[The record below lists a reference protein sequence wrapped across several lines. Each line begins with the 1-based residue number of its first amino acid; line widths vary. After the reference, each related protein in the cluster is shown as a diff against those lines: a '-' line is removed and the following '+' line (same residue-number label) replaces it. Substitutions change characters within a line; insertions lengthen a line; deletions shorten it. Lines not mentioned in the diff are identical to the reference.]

1 MATFIDNPDELPG
14 NELEQEVQKQQP
26 EVKAEEK
33 TPEIPE
39 KYWGKSLDEIV
50 RMHQEAEKL
59 IGKQAQEVGEVRKLA
74 DELLR
79 QQLSGKPKEPE
90 PSVEDE
96 VDFFADPKTAVK
108 KAVEEHPSVK
118 KAAEMEK
125 HFKAMQTM
133 QRIQER
139 HPDFQAVSN
148 SPEFAE
154 WVKASKVRMNMFL
167 QANNEYDFDAAD
179 ELIGTFKQLRSVSQ
193 ARQETQAAKEAD
205 VTRQKDLKAASVDVG
220 GTGEV
225 AKKVYR
231 RADLIRLK
239 MTDPDRYNEMQTE
252 IMSAYAEG
260 RVR

>member
-1 MATFIDNPDELPG
+1 MATLIDPNDELSSDS
-14 NELEQEVQKQQP
+14 LEQEVTQTTP

-33 TPEIPE
+33 TPEVPE
-39 KYWGKSLDEIV
+39 KYRGKSLDDIV

-79 QQLSGKPKEPE
+79 QQLSSKVKEPE
-90 PSVEDE
+90 PSQEDE
-96 VDFFADPKTAVK
+96 VDFFADPKEAVK
-108 KAVEEHPSVK
+108 RAVENHPSVK
-118 KAAEMEK
+118 KANEVEQR
-125 HFKAMQTM
+125 FKAMDTVQKL
-133 QRIQER
+133 QER
-139 HPDFQAVSN
+139 HPDFQTVTN

-154 WVKASKVRMNMFL
+154 WVKASKVRTNL
-167 QANNEYDFDAAD
+167 YLEAHNNFDLDSAD
-179 ELIGTFKQLRSVSQ
+179 ELLSTFKQLRSVSQ

-205 VTRQKDLKAASVDVG
+205 VTRQRDLKAASVDVG

-239 MTDPDRYNEMQTE
+239 MQDPDRYNAMQDE
-252 IMSAYAEG
+252 IYAAYSEG
-260 RVR
+260 RVK